1 MRGHVRQR
9 GRNWAIVLDA
19 RDPQGK
25 RKRRWHS
32 FAGTRRQ
39 AQTRCAELV
48 AELQS
53 GAAIEPSRLSIAA
66 FLVERWHPYMQSR
79 ISPRTWER
87 YGELIRHHLVPHLG
101 GVMLTK
107 LRPAQIADTYAKAL
121 ASGRR
126 DGRGGLSPSTVVY
139 CHRLLKHALAD
150 AVRWEL
156 LVRNPAD
163 AIRPPRIER
172 ASMST
177 FDLSQT
183 AELLSIVV
191 GTRLAIPVMLAVTC
205 GLRRGEI
212 CALRWRHVDFNGG
225 EIAVIESAEQTA
237 AGIRYKSPKTGKA
250 RTVALS
256 PMSINQLAA
265 YRLRQAE
272 ELLAIGVRQTEDT
285 FIYVRED
292 GEPIQPRSL
301 THAWEQMI
309 AKTKLPQLR
318 FHDLRH
324 SHATHLLGSGVHL
337 KIASERLGHSKIGT
351 TADIYMDATK
361 SMQADAA
368 AAVDAAL
375 RDAIS
380 KRA

>member
-1 MRGHVRQR
+1 
-9 GRNWAIVLDA
+9 
-19 RDPQGK
+19 
-25 RKRRWHS
+25 
-32 FAGTRRQ
+32 
-39 AQTRCAELV
+39 
-48 AELQS
+48 
-53 GAAIEPSRLSIAA
+53 
-66 FLVERWHPYMQSR
+66 
-79 ISPRTWER
+79 
-87 YGELIRHHLVPHLG
+87 
-101 GVMLTK
+101 
-107 LRPAQIADTYAKAL
+107 
-121 ASGRR
+121 
-126 DGRGGLSPSTVVY
+126 
-139 CHRLLKHALAD
+139 
-150 AVRWEL
+150 
-156 LVRNPAD
+156 
-163 AIRPPRIER
+163 
-172 ASMST
+172 
-177 FDLSQT
+177 
-183 AELLSIVV
+183 
-191 GTRLAIPVMLAVTC
+191 
-205 GLRRGEI
+205 
-212 CALRWRHVDFNGG
+212 LRWRHVDFNGG

-351 TADIYMDATK
+351 TADIYIHAMK